1 MRCQAH
7 VIRFHTQH
15 SLVDRLKVTR
25 KGYPAF
31 FRLFHQHVQNQRR
44 INTVGNTGRT
54 VPGIPHIPLVHGNAY
69 RRLQPLPG
77 LVNQLPHPGDR
88 SHAPVI
94 FLLYGGKVGVMGVV
108 AIIVLGN
115 HLRNPG
121 KRLG

>member
-15 SLVDRLKVTR
+15 SLVDCLKVAR

-69 RRLQPLPG
+69 RRLQPL
-77 LVNQLPHPGDR
+77 LPHPGDR
-88 SHAPVI
+88 SHAPII
-94 FLLYGGKVGVMGVV
+94 FLLYGGKVGVMRVV